1 MKIKLR
7 PRFEKSYRSRI
18 LPNKKLVK
26 QTQKRIALFSE
37 NTMHPLLKNH
47 SLTGAKQGLR
57 SFSVTGDIRI
67 VYQPLG
73 NDEVIF
79 FDIGSHNQVY

>member
-26 QTQKRIALFSE
+26 QTQERIALFRE

-47 SLTGAKQGLR
+47 PLTGAKRELR
-57 SFSVTGDIRI
+57 SFSVTGDVRI
-67 VYQPLG
+67 VYQLSG
-73 NDEVIF
+73 DDDAIF

>member
-26 QTQKRIALFSE
+26 KTKERIALFRE
-37 NTMHPLLKNH
+37 NAMHPLLKNH
-47 SLTGAKQGLR
+47 SLTGAKRELR

-73 NDEVIF
+73 SDEVIF